1 MMANTTRGRFITLE
15 GGEGVG
21 KSTLQHMLAERLEAA
36 GFGVVTTREPGGTRL
51 AERLRELALHPL
63 NGETWSPMAEALLM
77 NAARVDHLDKLIRPA
92 LAKGLWVICDRFS
105 DSTRVY
111 QSVGDGVPEDVLIA
125 IETPVL
131 GATRPDL
138 TLVLDAPP
146 SKTEARRKIRDQRK
160 DVFEMRP
167 DTFHS
172 AVRQAFL
179 HLVKTEPDRVKLID
193 ASQDVDAVT
202 HDAWRKVQALFA
214 AEGGGAE

>member
-1 MMANTTRGRFITLE
+1 MMADTARGQFITLE

-21 KSTLQHMLAERLEAA
+21 KSTLQHTLAERLEDA

-63 NGETWSPMAEALLM
+63 DGETWSPMAEALLM

-131 GATRPDL
+131 GNTRPDL

-146 SKTEARRKIRDQRK
+146 SATEARRKIRDERK

-179 HLVKTEPDRVKLID
+179 NLAIAEPDRIKLID
-193 ASQDVDAVT
+193 ASQDANSVADE
-202 HDAWRKVQALFA
+202 AWRNVQALFA
-214 AEGGGAE
+214 AQGGGAE

>member
-1 MMANTTRGRFITLE
+1 MMADTARGRFITLE

-21 KSTLQHMLAERLEAA
+21 KSTLQHRLAERLENA

-111 QSVGDGVPEDVLIA
+111 QSVGDGVPDDVLIA

-131 GATRPDL
+131 G
-138 TLVLDAPP
+138 
-146 SKTEARRKIRDQRK
+146 
-160 DVFEMRP
+160 
-167 DTFHS
+167 DT
-172 AVRQAFL
+172 RQAFL
-179 HLVKTEPDRVKLID
+179 RLVKLEPERVKLID
-193 ASQDVDAVT
+193 ASQDVNAVT
-202 HDAWRKVQALFA
+202 DDAWREVQALFA
-214 AEGGGAE
+214 AGGGAAG